1 MDEIELLLA
10 VFPLYKSLDLL
21 SIDTSNSNSVSSWLV
36 VGMEFFVFLFY
47 KKIGSHTAEDIV
59 ELHKKNL
66 EHILDD
72 HAYYKKRTLKEKQ
85 KAVQL
90 YLTEVTALLTSRQFA
105 ITVADANHT
114 FKKESLSVINYDDF
128 FKIFNKASRR
138 LTVSDKLVISDWP
151 LLQCIWNNN
160 RLIDN
165 LISFSRNES
174 SFDIHNENISN
185 QFVYPL
191 GITLVNSGNH
201 SQFVNFLQGNR
212 EYLVSEIVDLTDV
225 LNHWHFNGKHLV
237 NSSGKVD
244 RSLEKRLGKGQTV
257 DDLFYAGVLFELG
270 KILMKHNELFPQQI
284 LDLIKNRNG
293 I

>member
-1 MDEIELLLA
+1 ML
-10 VFPLYKSLDLL
+10 P
-21 SIDTSNSNSVSSWLV
+21 
-36 VGMEFFVFLFY
+36 FY
-47 KKIGSHTAEDIV
+47 KKTGSHAAEDIV

-72 HAYYKKRTLKEKQ
+72 HAYYKKRTLKDKQ

-90 YLTEVTALLTSRQFA
+90 YLTEVTALLTSQQFA
-105 ITVADANHT
+105 ITVADANHN

-128 FKIFNKASRR
+128 FKIYSKSSHR
-138 LTVSDKLVISDWP
+138 LTVSDKLVISEWP
-151 LLQCIWNNN
+151 LLQCIWSNK

-174 SFDIHNENISN
+174 FFDIHNGNISN

-225 LNHWHFNGKHLV
+225 LKHWHFNGKHLI

-244 RSLEKRLGKGQTV
+244 RAVEKRLGKGQTM